1 MTIRY
6 DEPNLIAKAGNAV
19 IRWLAE
25 AGVSIMG
32 SRALRVRGRTSGE
45 MRGVVINLMTVD
57 GVDYLV
63 SPRGNT
69 QWARNARAAGE
80 VEVGPSWRSRNAG
93 IVEVPD
99 EAKVP
104 LLKQYLDRWFWEV
117 KGHVG
122 GLTPQSTPDE
132 IAAVAPSIPIFVL
145 SR

>member
-1 MTIRY
+1 MTVRY
-6 DEPNLIAKAGNAV
+6 DQPNMIAKAGNEV

-25 AGVSIMG
+25 AGISIMG
-32 SRALRVRGRTSGE
+32 SHALRVRGRKSGE

-80 VEVGPSWRSRNAG
+80 VEIGPRWRGRRVAVTELS
-93 IVEVPD
+93 D

-104 LLKQYLDRWFWEV
+104 LLKVYLDRWYWEV

-122 GLTPQSTPDE
+122 GLTPASTADE
-132 IAAVAPSIPIFVL
+132 MAAVAPSIPVFGL
-145 SR
+145 AR